1 MHLQIA
7 RGCEHDLAEPL
18 FGLFKRLS
26 VCLHRERAIAFNVCF
41 HADGGIF
48 KVTIADD
55 GTASL
60 LHDKIGA
67 VDIGSP
73 VHFTGALTLD
83 LLPKGKGIARALGS
97 HLHLA
102 DGAVVVEKDLLNAQP
117 AVGTA
122 IP

>member
-1 MHLQIA
+1 M
-7 RGCEHDLAEPL
+7 
-18 FGLFKRLS
+18 
-26 VCLHRERAIAFNVCF
+26 
-41 HADGGIF
+41 F

-55 GTASL
+55 GAAPF
-60 LHDKIGA
+60 LHHEIGA

-73 VHFTGALTLD
+73 FHFAGTPALD
-83 LLPKGKGIARALGS
+83 GFPEGKGIARALGS

-102 DGAVVVEKDLLNAQP
+102 DGAVVVEKDLFDAQP

>member
-1 MHLQIA
+1 MDPG
-7 RGCEHDLAEPL
+7 RGVYERLPVGRCR
-18 FGLFKRLS
+18 KRRPAL
-26 VCLHRERAIAFNVCF
+26 CIHF
-41 HADGGIF
+41 HADGGMF

-67 VDIGSP
+67 VDISSP
-73 VHFTGALTLD
+73 FHFAGTPALD
-83 LLPKGKGIARALGS
+83 GFPEGKGIARALGS